1 MNSNKTYSVD
11 EMKKL
16 HYKEYKKIGGKNNFK
31 EYSKNYDVF
40 FEHTYDIFIFGDT
53 TKYNSRDESIKAV
66 KKILKI
72 TWKEIHL
79 IFHSIDRVTSY
90 T

>member
-1 MNSNKTYSVD
+1 
-11 EMKKL
+11 MKKL

-79 IFHSIDRVTSY
+79 IFHSIDRVTIY